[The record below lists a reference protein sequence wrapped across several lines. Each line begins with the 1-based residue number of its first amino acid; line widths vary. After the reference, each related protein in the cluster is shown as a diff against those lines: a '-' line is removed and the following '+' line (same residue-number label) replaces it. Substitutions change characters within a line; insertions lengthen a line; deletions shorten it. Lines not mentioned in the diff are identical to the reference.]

1 MGGWSCGILA
11 KAWGVPCL
19 PISFK
24 VGFGGIFGGVGGVL
38 GGSRWILE
46 RCWGILGGFGVIL
59 A

>member
-38 GGSRWILE
+38 GGSR
-46 RCWGILGGFGVIL
+46 
-59 A
+59 